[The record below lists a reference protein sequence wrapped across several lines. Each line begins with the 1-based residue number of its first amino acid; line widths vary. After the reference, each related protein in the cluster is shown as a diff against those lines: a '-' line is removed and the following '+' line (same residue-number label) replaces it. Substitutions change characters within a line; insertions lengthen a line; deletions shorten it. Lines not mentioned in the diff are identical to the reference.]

1 MLLKEFYKKEWW
13 RYLLG
18 ILVLLVVDY
27 IQVIIPQKIG
37 QIFDILNTNSSM
49 DYLKIL
55 ISSILFLAFGLVL
68 GRFLWRIF
76 IFGSARL
83 FQYKTIDKMF
93 SRIITLDQNFFD
105 KWRTGDLMTR
115 FTSDTQMARRLTGN
129 AVIMLVD
136 TTFMTILTIYK
147 MNQEVSW
154 KLTLVSILPLP
165 FIALVSLILGKLI
178 HKKFIE
184 LQESTSDLSNITEE
198 SIAGMNVI
206 KVFSNHKTIQK
217 LFEKKA
223 KRNYD
228 AQISLIKVWGF
239 MFPVIMFLGALATI
253 LVFRYGGEMVITKQ
267 ITLGNFIATNQYVG
281 MLVWP
286 MMAFGWLVNIIQ
298 RGKTS
303 VKRIEEV
310 LEQKSSIE
318 DPKYISKNFNGV
330 IKIKNLTFKYPET
343 ERNVLKN
350 ISLDINS
357 GEMVAFVGKIG
368 SGKSTLS
375 KLITKL
381 YKVKNDS
388 IFIDDVD
395 INKLNSKFIRD
406 NIAYVPQDTF
416 LFSMPIKDNIMF
428 SNTDSSKNYKK
439 YTKIANVHEDINA
452 LDKGYDTQV
461 GERGVSLSGGQRQR
475 VTIARALAKDSKMI
489 ILDDCLSAVDTETE
503 EKIIKNLREEIKN
516 RTILVISHRLKAVKE
531 ADKIFV
537 FEDGTIIEQGN
548 HEELINLNGT
558 YYSMY
563 QKQLIEEKLKEE

>member
-1 MLLKEFYKKEWW
+1 MVEVFNWYK
-13 RYLLG
+13 
-18 ILVLLVVDY
+18 
-27 IQVIIPQKIG
+27 
-37 QIFDILNTNSSM
+37 IFDALNTSSSM
-49 DYLKIL
+49 EYLKIL
-55 ISSILFLAFGLVL
+55 IFSILFLAFGLVL

-93 SRIITLDQNFFD
+93 SRIITLDQDFFD

-154 KLTLVSILPLP
+154 KLTLISILPLP

-206 KVFSNHKTIQK
+206 KVFSNHETMQK

-223 KRNYD
+223 KRNYN

-253 LVFRYGGEMVITKQ
+253 LVFRYGGEMVITNK

-310 LEQKSSIE
+310 LEQKSSIK
-318 DPKYISKNFNGV
+318 DPEYLSKTFNGT

-343 ERNVLKN
+343 KRDVLKN
-350 ISLDINS
+350 ISLNIKS
-357 GEMVAFVGKIG
+357 GEMIAFVGKIG

-381 YKVKNDS
+381 YKINDNS
-388 IFIDDVD
+388 IFIDDTD
-395 INKLNSKFIRD
+395 INNLNSKFIRD

-428 SNTDSSKNYKK
+428 SNTKSSKNYEK
-439 YTKIANVHEDINA
+439 YTKIANVHEDIKT

-531 ADKIFV
+531 ANKIFV
-537 FEDGTIIEQGN
+537 FDDGEIIEQGT
-548 HEELINLNGT
+548 HKELLALKGL